1 MEDLIILYSGGAD
14 SRLLLELS
22 LKMRKNPYCV
32 LIDYE
37 QKHIKELEYARKQL
51 DLKNIKY
58 QTVSLTN
65 LKVDSGLTGN
75 NKEMKYEGV
84 HEMHVPARNMM
95 FVSIAASISENKGIN
110 LIWYGANGEDFK
122 DQFIDCIQPW
132 IGKMNELLKVNST
145 IPIMLEAP
153 LIGFSKDRILE
164 LSEYFGIKQDE
175 VFSGYG
181 E

>member
-14 SRLLLELS
+14 SRLLLQLALS
-22 LKMRKNPYCV
+22 MKRKPYCI

-37 QKHIKELEYARKQL
+37 QKHIKELEYARNQL
-51 DLKNIKY
+51 NLKHVEY
-58 QTVSLTN
+58 QIVSLTN
-65 LKVDSGLTGN
+65 LNVDSGLTGN

-95 FVSIAASISENKGIN
+95 FVSIAASIAENKGIN
-110 LIWYGANGEDFK
+110 TIWYGANWEDFE
-122 DQFIDCIQPW
+122 DSFIDCIQPW
-132 IGKMNELLKVNST
+132 IGKVNELLKVNST
-145 IPIMLEAP
+145 IPIKLEAP
-153 LIGFSKDRILE
+153 LIGFTKDRILE
-164 LSEYFGIKQDE
+164 LSEYFGIKQED